1 MTFTR
6 LTGQIYRR
14 TQTVSKQTERQREE
28 LRRAELRKFVKD
40 CERLYEQ
47 NRERQRAKI
56 IPFPRQQ
63 KERRD

>member
-1 MTFTR
+1 M
-6 LTGQIYRR
+6 
-14 TQTVSKQTERQREE
+14 SKQTKRQREE

-47 NRERQRAKI
+47 NQGQLGAEI

>member
-1 MTFTR
+1 M
-6 LTGQIYRR
+6 
-14 TQTVSKQTERQREE
+14 SKQTKRQREE

-40 CERLYEQ
+40 CERFYEQ
-47 NRERQRAKI
+47 NRGQQGAEI

>member
-1 MTFTR
+1 MN
-6 LTGQIYRR
+6 
-14 TQTVSKQTERQREE
+14 KQTERQRE
-28 LRRAELRKFVKD
+28 ELRKFVKD

-47 NRERQRAKI
+47 NRERHGAKI

>member
-1 MTFTR
+1 MN
-6 LTGQIYRR
+6 
-14 TQTVSKQTERQREE
+14 KQTKRQREE

-47 NRERQRAKI
+47 NRGRQEAKI

>member
-1 MTFTR
+1 
-6 LTGQIYRR
+6 
-14 TQTVSKQTERQREE
+14 VSKQTKRQREE

-47 NRERQRAKI
+47 NQGQQGAEI

>member
-1 MTFTR
+1 MSR
-6 LTGQIYRR
+6 Q
-14 TQTVSKQTERQREE
+14 TQRQREE

-47 NRERQRAKI
+47 NRERQGAKI

>member
-1 MTFTR
+1 MNKR
-6 LTGQIYRR
+6 
-14 TQTVSKQTERQREE
+14 TERQREE

-47 NRERQRAKI
+47 NRERQGAKI

-63 KERRD
+63 KERRK

>member
-1 MTFTR
+1 MNKR
-6 LTGQIYRR
+6 
-14 TQTVSKQTERQREE
+14 TERQREE

-47 NRERQRAKI
+47 NRGRQGAKI

-63 KERRD
+63 RERRD

>member
-1 MTFTR
+1 MN
-6 LTGQIYRR
+6 
-14 TQTVSKQTERQREE
+14 KQTERQREE

-47 NRERQRAKI
+47 NRERQGAKI